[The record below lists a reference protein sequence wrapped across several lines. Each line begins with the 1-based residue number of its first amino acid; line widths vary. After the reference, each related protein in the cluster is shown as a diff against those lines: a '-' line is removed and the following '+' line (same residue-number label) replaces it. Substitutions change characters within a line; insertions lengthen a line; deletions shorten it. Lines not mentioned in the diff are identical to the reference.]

1 MSKLSKILSFVLY
14 ALIAV
19 TAVLT
24 VMFFTGGDVP
34 GETFQT
40 PVYTDSLIN
49 WAKLLVVGAA
59 AITVLFEVVHVVMNP
74 KNAVRSL
81 ISIAVLVVI
90 GLVAYSMADPTP
102 MNLGAYEGSDNV
114 PAMLKLAGAFL
125 YGTYVLLGLVIVAIF
140 GGELSRIFK

>member
-24 VMFFTGGDVP
+24 IMFFTGGDVP

-40 PVYTDSLIN
+40 PVYTDMILN
-49 WAKLLVVGAA
+49 WAKFLVAGAA
-59 AITVLFEVVHVVMNP
+59 AVTILFEVVHVVMNP

-90 GLVAYSMADPTP
+90 GLVSYSIADNTP
-102 MNLGAYEGSDNV
+102 LDLGGYEGKDNV
-114 PAMLKLAGAFL
+114 PSMLKLAGAFL

-140 GGELSRIFK
+140 GGELSRLFK